1 MHSDLVYFKIPE
13 SVGTARPEYLVKI
26 SEKGSMLGNSNSN
39 SNGNGLE
46 NGRLLNSALANWY
59 VP

>member
-1 MHSDLVYFKIPE
+1 MHSDLVYLKIPE
-13 SVGTARPEYLVKI
+13 SAGNASSEYLVKI
-26 SEKGSMLGNSNSN
+26 GEKGSIFGNA
-39 SNGNGLE
+39 NGLE

>member
-26 SEKGSMLGNSNSN
+26 SEKGSMLGNI
-39 SNGNGLE
+39 NGNRLE